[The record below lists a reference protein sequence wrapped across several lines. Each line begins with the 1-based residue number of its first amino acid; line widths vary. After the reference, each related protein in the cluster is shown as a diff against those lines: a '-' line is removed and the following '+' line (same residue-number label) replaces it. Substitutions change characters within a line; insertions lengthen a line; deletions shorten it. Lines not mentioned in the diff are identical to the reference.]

1 MTSRRELSVTTVGAI
16 GELLRGVTYRKAD
29 ARSTPAPEHVPLLR
43 ANNIDGEL
51 RFDDLVYVP
60 SRYVSPQQILRPGDI
75 VIAASSGSRRVV
87 GKAAA
92 LKRAWAG
99 SFGAFCYVLRP
110 GPHIDPAYI
119 AYFMQSNEYRTRVSE
134 LAAGVSINNL
144 RREHITDLNLPLPDR
159 EEQRE
164 IVRQLDQ
171 TWSRLDAANAPLA
184 RVPRGVGRF
193 RSAILHSA
201 YTGALIAGVDNS
213 QWARA
218 TLPELTQDGVFRDGD
233 WVETKDQDPSGD
245 TRLIQLAD
253 VGDGRFLDRS
263 NRFLTSE
270 KASQLRATRLQAGDV
285 LVARMPDPL
294 GRACLYPGDP
304 MPAITAVDVCIVRPP
319 SGGVLNRW
327 LMWTLN
333 SPQLRRAVAQMQS
346 GSTRKRISR
355 KNLGTISL
363 PVPPADLQ
371 RRIADEVEH
380 QLSIVESLDVA
391 ARLATTKLA
400 AIKTGVLRRE
410 LSL

>member
-1 MTSRRELSVTTVGAI
+1 
-16 GELLRGVTYRKAD
+16 
-29 ARSTPAPEHVPLLR
+29 VPLLR

-60 SRYVSPQQILRPGDI
+60 SRYVRPEQVLRPGDI

-87 GKAAA
+87 GKAAP
-92 LKRAWAG
+92 LKTAWEG
-99 SFGAFCYVLRP
+99 SFGAFCFVLRP
-110 GPHIDPAYI
+110 GPKIDPAYL
-119 AYFMQSNEYRTRVSE
+119 AYFMRSNEYRTRVSE
-134 LAAGVSINNL
+134 LAAGININNL
-144 RREHITDLNLPLPDR
+144 RREHITALRLPLPDP
-159 EEQRE
+159 EEQRD
-164 IVRQLDQ
+164 IVRRLDR
-171 TWSRLDAANAPLA
+171 TWSRLEAMKLPLA
-184 RVPRGVGRF
+184 RVPVGLSRY
-193 RSAILHSA
+193 RSAVLHMA
-201 YTGALIAGVDNS
+201 HTGALIAGGDDP

-218 TLPELTQDGVFRDGD
+218 TLPELTQDGLFRDGD

-245 TRLIQLAD
+245 VRLIQLAD

-270 KASQLRATRLQAGDV
+270 KTVQLRGTYLQPGDV

-294 GRACLYPGDP
+294 GRACLYPGGR

-319 SGGVLNRW
+319 RGGVLNRW

-333 SPQLRRAVAQMQS
+333 SPQFRRAVAQMQS

-355 KNLGTISL
+355 KNLGTISV

-371 RRIADEVEH
+371 MRIADEVER
-380 QLSIVESLDVA
+380 QLSIVDSLDRA
-391 ARLATTKLA
+391 ARLATTRLA
-400 AIKTGVLRRE
+400 AIETGVLRRE